1 MAVQAF
7 GLKALGPTPKPVVK
21 LSVTL
26 LEASATTAAVR
37 AEAKLL
43 AVELHRYMGAAL
55 RPSYEN
61 LRPAQQKD
69 LDDAF
74 AEAPKAQVPTW
85 RQH

>member
-1 MAVQAF
+1 M
-7 GLKALGPTPKPVVK
+7 
-21 LSVTL
+21 
-26 LEASATTAAVR
+26 R

-55 RPSYEN
+55 RPSYDN

-74 AEAPKAQVPTW
+74 AEAPKPQVYQYT
-85 RQH
+85 